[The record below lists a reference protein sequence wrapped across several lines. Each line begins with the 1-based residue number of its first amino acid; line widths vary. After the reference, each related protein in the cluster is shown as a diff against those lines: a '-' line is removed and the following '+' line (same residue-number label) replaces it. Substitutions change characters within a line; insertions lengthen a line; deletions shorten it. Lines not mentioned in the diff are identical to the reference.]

1 MNIQQHGELLLEEWA
16 LCKNARPKSD
26 AINLQIERD
35 ALEYWANY
43 LSRNLSW
50 HPAHVHTAESIYQ
63 FESRLKSYR
72 EKVIVEILTHGS
84 V

>member
-1 MNIQQHGELLLEEWA
+1 MTIQQRGEQLLEEWT
-16 LCKNARPKSD
+16 LCKNAKPKSD

-35 ALEYWANY
+35 ALEHWANY
-43 LSRNLSW
+43 MSRNLSW
-50 HPAHVHTAESIYQ
+50 HPSHVHTAESIYQ

>member
-1 MNIQQHGELLLEEWA
+1 MTIQQRGEQLLEEWT
-16 LCKNARPKSD
+16 LCKNAKPKSD

-35 ALEYWANY
+35 ALEHWANY
-43 LSRNLSW
+43 MSRNLSW
-50 HPAHVHTAESIYQ
+50 NPTHNDTAESIYQ
-63 FESRLKSYR
+63 FESRLNSYR

>member
-1 MNIQQHGELLLEEWA
+1 MNIQQRGEFLLEEWA
-16 LCKNARPKSD
+16 LCKNARPKSN
-26 AINLQIERD
+26 AVNLQIERD
-35 ALEYWANY
+35 ALDYWANY
-43 LSRNLSW
+43 MSRNLSW
-50 HPAHVHTAESIYQ
+50 HPDHIDTAESIYQ

>member
-1 MNIQQHGELLLEEWA
+1 MTIQQRGEQLLEEWA
-16 LCKNARPKSD
+16 LCKNAKPKSD

-35 ALEYWANY
+35 SLERWANY
-43 LSRNLSW
+43 MSRNLSW
-50 HPAHVHTAESIYQ
+50 NPTHADTAESIYQ

-72 EKVIVEILTHGS
+72 EKVIMEILTHGS